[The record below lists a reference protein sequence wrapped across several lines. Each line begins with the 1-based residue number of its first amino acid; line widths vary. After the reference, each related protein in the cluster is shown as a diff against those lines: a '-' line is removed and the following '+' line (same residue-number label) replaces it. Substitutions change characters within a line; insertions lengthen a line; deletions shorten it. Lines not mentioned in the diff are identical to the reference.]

1 MKPRADYSARARKGI
16 AFRNGRA
23 MLAANL
29 SDGVSMPSH
38 SSIRP
43 GRWLYLVGFFLMLAG
58 FGIFVGTFVRSI
70 LHVTKNMKQ
79 VLVPGEAD
87 LELQPQ
93 AEYMVFA
100 ERQSVL
106 NGKVYDTQ
114 GDISKL
120 ECRVK
125 SKATGKYLHLT
136 RPPAT
141 TTYSSGQRRGNSA
154 FAFMSEEAGTYHFS
168 CDYYPEDYEGPEVV
182 MAVGAGV
189 DNDMVMAMAVG
200 FGSIFVLGGAGVIL
214 LIAVYVLRARAKKN
228 QQTPR
233 PLADTPR

>member
-1 MKPRADYSARARKGI
+1 
-16 AFRNGRA
+16 
-23 MLAANL
+23 
-29 SDGVSMPSH
+29 MPSH

-58 FGIFVGTFVRSI
+58 FGIFIGTFVRGI
-70 LHVTKNMKQ
+70 LHVTKNMTQ
-79 VLVPGEAD
+79 VLVPGETD

-93 AEYMVFA
+93 AEYVVFA
-100 ERQSVL
+100 ERQSFFH
-106 NGKVYDTQ
+106 GKVYDTQ

-136 RPPAT
+136 RPTAT
-141 TTYSSGQRRGNSA
+141 TTYTSGQRQGNSA
-154 FAFMSEEAGTYHFS
+154 FAFLSEEAGTYHFS

-189 DNDMVMAMAVG
+189 NSNMVKAMAIG
-200 FGSIFVLGGAGVIL
+200 FGSIFVLGGAGAIL
-214 LIAVYVLRARAKKN
+214 LIVVYVLRAKAKKN
-228 QQTPR
+228 QQVPR
-233 PLADTPR
+233 PMADAPL